1 MELRVGGVYSL
12 PNGRELI
19 VLRRHE
25 NGKVSY
31 RLASRTNQYEVSDDG
46 RLICDGKL
54 TAWDI
59 SNLKDTGRSVGGER
73 SQPQGY
79 QDTNQ
84 NEAFQALVP
93 S

>member
-1 MELRVGGVYSL
+1 MDLRVGGIYSL

-25 NGKVSY
+25 NGRVSY
-31 RLASRTNQYEVSDDG
+31 RLASGTSQYEVSDDG

-79 QDTNQ
+79 QDANQ
-84 NEAFQALVP
+84 NEPFQALVP

>member
-1 MELRVGGVYSL
+1 MELRVGGIYSL

-59 SNLKDTGRSVGGER
+59 SNLKDTQRSVGGER

-79 QDTNQ
+79 QDTVRMSN
-84 NEAFQALVP
+84 FKL
-93 S
+93 

>member
-1 MELRVGGVYSL
+1 MDLRTGGIYAL

-25 NGKVSY
+25 NGRVSY
-31 RLASRTNQYEVSDDG
+31 RLACRASHYEVSDEG

-59 SNLKDTGRSVGGER
+59 SNLKDTGRSVGIER
-73 SQPQGY
+73 SQPQGH

-84 NEAFQALVP
+84 NEPFQALVP

>member
-1 MELRVGGVYSL
+1 MDLRLGGVYSL

-25 NGKVSY
+25 NGRVSY
-31 RLASRTNQYEVSDDG
+31 RLASRTSQYEVSDDG

-73 SQPQGY
+73 SEPLRRADSIQP
-79 QDTNQ
+79 
-84 NEAFQALVP
+84 AA
-93 S
+93 